1 VLDLVRASKARVVL
15 VDVWATWCVPCRE
28 EFPDVMRLRATYRD
42 RGLEVILVS
51 ADFHESIPDAKA
63 FLAERG
69 VDFPTYLKSGND
81 QEFIDQLDPA
91 WGGAL
96 PANFVFEAGGLR
108 RQSLFGKSSYET
120 LERAVLGVLD
130 HDTKR

>member
-1 VLDLVRASKARVVL
+1 MRASKARVVL

-28 EFPDVMRLRATYRD
+28 EFPDVMRLRASYKD

-51 ADFHESIPDAKA
+51 TDFRDSLDDARI

-81 QEFIDQLDPA
+81 LEFIDQLDPA

-96 PANFVFEAGGLR
+96 PANFVFEAGGVR
-108 RQSLFGKSSYET
+108 RQSLFGKSSYEK
-120 LERAVLGVLD
+120 LERAVLDVLD
-130 HDTKR
+130 HTKR